1 MYNLIEC
8 VKCKEQFDF
17 VSGKPSD
24 APPKDNNGKPL
35 TEEHKKHYAE
45 NRFHCTNPGCKA
57 EQCKSCQAVPYH
69 LGMSCKA
76 FQ

>member
-1 MYNLIEC
+1 MYSEMYNLIEC

-35 TEEHKKHYAE
+35 TE
-45 NRFHCTNPGCKA
+45 
-57 EQCKSCQAVPYH
+57 
-69 LGMSCKA
+69 
-76 FQ
+76 